1 MLSLGHVDE
10 TRDLDTHDP
19 DLQPVLGFMAWLGDQ
34 ITSPG
39 SQPQDPLFCLRAP
52 AL

>member
-34 ITSPG
+34 ITLQGLSPRTLC
-39 SQPQDPLFCLRAP
+39 SV
-52 AL
+52 